1 MDASAT
7 SEAVASAPKGISVT
21 AVTSRLILC
30 AMVFTVGCSQR
41 QLMKTP
47 NLYADGGR
55 SPFGDVPAV
64 YQNNHV
70 DVLYAT
76 DRKSV
81 VEKGKLRYN
90 HERSKSLAFG
100 ACRVT
105 IGDGVSW
112 ETLVRESLTQKRRT
126 SLPIKVGYVEEWGR
140 FPGTPMPLTRVDG
153 RLVDDPISV
162 EELHQAQA
170 SFRLQIIQ
178 ELQQTPRKEVFLF
191 VHGFANDFDVAAI
204 TIAQIWHFI
213 GRQGVPMIYTWP
225 AGIGGLTGYF
235 HDRESGEF
243 TIYHLKQFL
252 RTLASV
258 PELEKIHILAHSRGT
273 DVVTT
278 ALRELHIEIRASG
291 GDTGKTLKLGNLILA
306 APDLDAE
313 VTSQRIGSERLF
325 FVPERF
331 TVYVSRTDKAI
342 GFADWLM
349 HSIRRIGQL
358 VTTDLTATQKRVAS
372 MLSDLHVVNANIRP
386 SLVGHGYFHS
396 NPAVSSDLILI
407 LRDNRDPG
415 VEHGRPLINKTTN
428 FWELNDNYPEY

>member
-1 MDASAT
+1 MDIPTASEADASA
-7 SEAVASAPKGISVT
+7 PIGISVT
-21 AVTSRLILC
+21 AIAPRLILC
-30 AMVFTVGCSQR
+30 ALVFAVGCSQR
-41 QLMKTP
+41 QLMTTP
-47 NLYADGGR
+47 NLYADGGQ
-55 SPFGDVPAV
+55 SPFDDVPVV
-64 YQNNHV
+64 YQNNYV

-76 DRKSV
+76 DRKPV
-81 VEKGKLRYN
+81 TEKGTLRYS

-105 IGDGVSW
+105 IGDDVSW

-126 SLPIKVGYVEEWGR
+126 SLPIKVGHVEEWGR
-140 FPGTPMPLTRVDG
+140 FPGTPIPLARVDG
-153 RLVDDPISV
+153 RLVDDPITI

-170 SFRLQIIQ
+170 SFRQQVTQ

-191 VHGFANDFDVAAI
+191 VHGFANDFDLAAI
-204 TIAQIWHFI
+204 TIAQLWHFI

-252 RTLASV
+252 RALASV
-258 PELEKIHILAHSRGT
+258 PDLEKIHILAHSRGT
-273 DVVTT
+273 DVITT

-291 GDTGKTLKLGNLILA
+291 EDTGKTLKLGNLILA

-313 VTSQRIGSERLF
+313 VTSQRIGAERLY

-358 VTTDLTATQKRVAS
+358 ATTDLTATEKRVTS
-372 MLSDLHVVNANIRP
+372 LLSDMHIVNADVRP
-386 SLVGHGYFHS
+386 DLIGHGYFHS

-415 VEHGRPLINKTTN
+415 SEHGRPLINKAVN